1 MQMQSAADKII
12 KAVSALSPDR
22 QPLIIAIDGRCA
34 AGKTTLAACLQKQMD
49 CAVFHMDDYFLRPE
63 QRTAER
69 ISEAGGNVD
78 YERFYSEILLPLRNR
93 AEYVTYQ
100 PYDCSTQSLKPPVK
114 ARACAVNIVE
124 GSYSCHP
131 ALWAA
136 YDFRVFLNIS
146 AHEQM
151 ERILQ
156 RNGEAQ
162 AAVFHERWIPLEE
175 RYFSAYQ
182 IEERCDLCIGTG
194 EQ

>member
-12 KAVSALSPDR
+12 EAVSALSPDR

-49 CAVFHMDDYFLRPE
+49 CAVFHMNDYFLRSE

-69 ISEAGGNVD
+69 ISELGGNVD
-78 YERFYSEILLPLRNR
+78 YERFYSEILLPLRNG
-93 AEYVTYQ
+93 AECVTYR
-100 PYDCSTQSLKPPVK
+100 PYDCRTQSLKPPVK
-114 ARACAVNIVE
+114 VRACAVNIVE

-131 ALWAA
+131 ALWDA
-136 YDFRVFLNIS
+136 YDLRVFLNIS

-156 RNGEAQ
+156 RNGEAH
-162 AAVFHERWIPLEE
+162 AAVFRERWIPLEE
-175 RYFSAYQ
+175 QYFSAYQ
-182 IEERCDLCIGTG
+182 LKKRCDLCIVTG